1 MTMEL
6 EYLKVIRARFESV
19 KKLGD
24 DAIQQVT
31 KEEFHWQPNEASNS
45 IAIIVKHLSGNM
57 MSRWTDFLTTDG
69 EKPDRNREQ
78 EFQDTISSLEQLNSL
93 WEKGWATVFGTLN
106 TLKVDDL
113 LKTVVIR
120 GEKHS
125 VIDALERQLAHYAYH
140 VGQIIYIGKQ
150 LKGANWESL
159 SIPVGKSEEY
169 LQEMLKKHNAE

>member
-1 MTMEL
+1 MTVEW

-24 DAIQQVT
+24 GAIQQVT
-31 KEEFHWQPNEASNS
+31 KEEVHWQPNEASNS

-57 MSRWTDFLTTDG
+57 ISRWTDFLTTDG

-78 EFQDTISSLEQLNSL
+78 EFQDTISSLEQLYSL
-93 WEKGWATVFGTLN
+93 WEEGWATVFDTLN
-106 TLKVDDL
+106 TLQTDDL

-140 VGQIIYIGKQ
+140 VGQMIYIGKQ
-150 LKGANWESL
+150 LKGVNWASL
-159 SIPVGKSEEY
+159 SIPVGKSEAY